1 MTARQKM
8 SRADFRGANGRS
20 QRAARRRGYDHPEL
34 WGLTPPRSGKA
45 RSPCCWPARTR
56 RSTWPSGMAAIAL
69 RWRRS
74 CWFRWP
80 EREGKFERGAVKSS
94 AQKVHHLTAPVFAL
108 LQRIADFCENGA
120 HFRADN
126 LDCDDDKHS
135 DQTGDQRIL
144 DCRHAVLIANES
156 GTTAVCQDWMVELR
170 GFEPM
175 APAGDRRP
183 RLYRP

>member
-1 MTARQKM
+1 M

-80 EREGKFERGAVKSS
+80 EREGKFERGADKSS
-94 AQKVHHLTAPVFAL
+94 AQKVDHLTALSSRYFSELPTSVKAVLTFVPTAWTAATINTAIKL
-108 LQRIADFCENGA
+108 RSA
-120 HFRADN
+120 HTRLPLRR
-126 LDCDDDKHS
+126 LDC
-135 DQTGDQRIL
+135 
-144 DCRHAVLIANES
+144 E
-156 GTTAVCQDWMVELR
+156 
-170 GFEPM
+170 
-175 APAGDRRP
+175 
-183 RLYRP
+183 